1 MVTPR
6 EQLQQSQY
14 AQGYRR
20 RRRGTSAL
28 LSRSVVGRSLLASAM
43 CMPDR
48 SPQGGTVWVAG
59 SSENSRSWGL
69 CSNGTET
76 WEVHA
81 THPGHRDPGAD
92 AVHPAPQTLATRT
105 STVLGS

>member
-1 MVTPR
+1 MSRYDELVR
-6 EQLQQSQY
+6 IYLQAKDEY
-14 AQGYRR
+14 
-20 RRRGTSAL
+20 
-28 LSRSVVGRSLLASAM
+28 
-43 CMPDR
+43 
-48 SPQGGTVWVAG
+48 
-59 SSENSRSWGL
+59 ENDGKICRDWGL

>member
-28 LSRSVVGRSLLASAM
+28 LSRSVVGRSLLASA
-43 CMPDR
+43 PDR
-48 SPQGGTVWVAG
+48 GTAAQTWP
-59 SSENSRSWGL
+59 RHPCHPWGL
-69 CSNGTET
+69 KTTGFER
-76 WEVHA
+76 EIV
-81 THPGHRDPGAD
+81 
-92 AVHPAPQTLATRT
+92 APPDRKPLIFQLYNNFCTSKYALKTRQAY
-105 STVLGS
+105 